1 MDPDAVHPVLGVSAN
16 GAIAHLSDILTGY
29 GVDAYCAAVALL
41 RSGLPGFWD
50 DSRPVTCPCAVP
62 KCGSMTFSFVLL
74 WNFRCPSTGVR
85 VGVLSRIGI
94 ALDSDLLKR
103 FDRSIERRGYTNR
116 SEAFRDLIR
125 ERLVA
130 EQTAAPDAIVVGT
143 VTLIYD
149 HHAHGVSEKLTEAQ
163 HAQHELV
170 VSTSHAHLDHDS
182 CLEVLIVHGKS
193 AKVEQFADRLI
204 GLKGV
209 QHGRLVMSVP
219 ALGHSQSNGRKHDH
233 KH

>member
-1 MDPDAVHPVLGVSAN
+1 M
-16 GAIAHLSDILTGY
+16 
-29 GVDAYCAAVALL
+29 
-41 RSGLPGFWD
+41 
-50 DSRPVTCPCAVP
+50 
-62 KCGSMTFSFVLL
+62 
-74 WNFRCPSTGVR
+74 
-85 VGVLSRIGI
+85 GVLSRIGI

-103 FDRSIERRGYTNR
+103 FDRSIGRRGYTNR

-125 ERLVA
+125 DRLVG

-149 HHAHGVSEKLTEAQ
+149 HHASGITEKLTEVQ
-163 HAQHELV
+163 HESHELV

-182 CLEVLIVHGKS
+182 CLEVLIVHGRS

-209 QHGRLVMSVP
+209 QHGRLVMTVP
-219 ALGHSQSNGRKHDH
+219 AHAIAHAHEGGH
-233 KH
+233 KHSHKH